1 MNVHHKFFLGT
12 SALALA
18 VMTQA
23 QAATIVTVTPPD
35 GATATTV
42 FGINDHGVIAG
53 SYVDA
58 NGVEHGFFGPL
69 NGAYTTFDLGGT
81 TTSTEP
87 RALNDDGDITG
98 FGADP
103 SFTVGTE
110 FLRDAKK
117 GTISIFEKDG
127 VPMDGIAQG
136 IIKKK
141 DMSTGDYI
149 DPNSGVRNGYLAKDG
164 KYQSDVDLGLNA
176 VRTSPRGMNKKGTL
190 AGLYFDDT
198 GASHGF
204 ILAKNGTPQVIDAD
218 GSGTTALEGINK
230 KEIVSVQVTDA
241 DGNPHSM
248 VYDNNSGTFTAID
261 IPDGSTL
268 QQAWGVNDRGQ
279 IAVSTDIASYIYC
292 TRDNQCPNGAAKI
305 ADGRSWKARPG
316 ASLHY
321 DGNGRT
327 GVKPAKAAH
336 PTRGAAQ

>member
-1 MNVHHKFFLGT
+1 MHVPSKILLGA
-12 SALALA
+12 SVFALAA
-18 VMTQA
+18 AFQA
-23 QAATIVTVTPPD
+23 NAATLVTVTPPD
-35 GATATTV
+35 GAAATTV

-81 TTSTEP
+81 ATGTEP

-110 FLRDAKK
+110 FLRDSKK
-117 GTISIFEKDG
+117 GTISIFMKDG
-127 VPMDGIAQG
+127 VAMDGIAQG
-136 IIKKK
+136 ITKKK

-149 DPNSGVRNGYLAKDG
+149 DPNTGVRNGYLAKDG
-164 KYQSDVDLGLNA
+164 DYQSDVDLGLNA

-190 AGLYFDDT
+190 AGLFFDDT

-204 ILAKNGTPQVIDAD
+204 ILHSNGVPQVIDAD
-218 GSGTTALEGINK
+218 SSGTTALEGINK

-241 DGNPHSM
+241 DGNPHSL
-248 VYDNNSGTFTAID
+248 VYDNNAGTFTTID

-279 IAVSTDIASYIYC
+279 IAVSTDVASYIYC
-292 TRDNQCPNGAAKI
+292 TRDNQCPGGGAKI
-305 ADGRSWKARPG
+305 ADGRSWKAKSG

-321 DGNGRT
+321 DSHGRT
-327 GVKPAKAAH
+327 GAKPAKGAH
-336 PTRGAAQ
+336 PARGAAQ

>member
-1 MNVHHKFFLGT
+1 MHVLPKILLGA
-12 SALALA
+12 SVFALAA
-18 VMTQA
+18 AFQA
-23 QAATIVTVTPPD
+23 NAATLVTVTPPHRP
-35 GATATTV
+35 AATTV

-69 NGAYTTFDLGGT
+69 NGTYTTFDLGGT
-81 TTSTEP
+81 ATGTEP

-110 FLRDAKK
+110 FLRDSKK
-117 GTISIFEKDG
+117 GTISIFMKDG
-127 VPMDGIAQG
+127 VAMDGIAQG

-149 DPNSGVRNGYLAKDG
+149 DPNTGVRNGYLAKDG
-164 KYQSDVDLGLNA
+164 DYQSDVDLGLNA

-190 AGLYFDDT
+190 AGLFFDDT

-204 ILAKNGTPQVIDAD
+204 ILHSNGVPQVIDAD
-218 GSGTTALEGINK
+218 SSGTTALEGINK

-241 DGNPHSM
+241 DGNPHSL
-248 VYDNNSGTFTAID
+248 VYDNNAGTFTTID

-279 IAVSTDIASYIYC
+279 IAVSTDVASYIYC
-292 TRDNQCPNGAAKI
+292 TRENQCPGGGAKI
-305 ADGRSWKARPG
+305 ADGRSWKAKSG

-321 DGNGRT
+321 DSHGRT
-327 GVKPAKAAH
+327 GAKPAKGAH
-336 PTRGAAQ
+336 PARGAAQ

>member
-110 FLRDAKK
+110 FLRDAKRAPSRSSRK
-117 GTISIFEKDG
+117 TVFRWTASPRELSKRKTCRRATISTRTAASGTVIWRR
-127 VPMDGIAQG
+127 
-136 IIKKK
+136 
-141 DMSTGDYI
+141 TG
-149 DPNSGVRNGYLAKDG
+149 N
-164 KYQSDVDLGLNA
+164 
-176 VRTSPRGMNKKGTL
+176 TSPT
-190 AGLYFDDT
+190 
-198 GASHGF
+198 S
-204 ILAKNGTPQVIDAD
+204 I
-218 GSGTTALEGINK
+218 SG
-230 KEIVSVQVTDA
+230 
-241 DGNPHSM
+241 
-248 VYDNNSGTFTAID
+248 
-261 IPDGSTL
+261 
-268 QQAWGVNDRGQ
+268 
-279 IAVSTDIASYIYC
+279 
-292 TRDNQCPNGAAKI
+292 
-305 ADGRSWKARPG
+305 
-316 ASLHY
+316 
-321 DGNGRT
+321 
-327 GVKPAKAAH
+327 
-336 PTRGAAQ
+336 

>member
-1 MNVHHKFFLGT
+1 MHVLSKFLLGA
-12 SALALA
+12 SVLALA
-18 VMTQA
+18 AVFQA
-23 QAATIVTVTPPD
+23 NAATLVTVTPPD
-35 GATATTV
+35 GAAATTV

-69 NGAYTTFDLGGT
+69 NGTYTTFDLGGT
-81 TTSTEP
+81 ATGTEP

-110 FLRDAKK
+110 FLRDSKK
-117 GTISIFEKDG
+117 GTISIFMKDG
-127 VPMDGIAQG
+127 VAMDGIAQG

-149 DPNSGVRNGYLAKDG
+149 DPNTGVRNGYLAKDG
-164 KYQSDVDLGLNA
+164 DYQSDVDLGLNA

-190 AGLYFDDT
+190 AGLFFDDT

-204 ILAKNGTPQVIDAD
+204 ILHSNGVPQVIDAD
-218 GSGTTALEGINK
+218 SSGTTALEGINK

-241 DGNPHSM
+241 DGNPHSL
-248 VYDNNSGTFTAID
+248 VYDNNAGTFTTID

-279 IAVSTDIASYIYC
+279 IAVSTDVASYIYC
-292 TRDNQCPNGAAKI
+292 TRDNQCPGGGAKI
-305 ADGRSWKARPG
+305 ADGRSWKAKSG
-316 ASLHY
+316 ASLRY
-321 DGNGRT
+321 DGHGRT
-327 GVKPAKAAH
+327 GAKPVKGAH
-336 PTRGAAQ
+336 PARGAAQ

>member
-1 MNVHHKFFLGT
+1 MHVPSKFLLGA
-12 SALALA
+12 SVFALAA
-18 VMTQA
+18 AFQA
-23 QAATIVTVTPPD
+23 NAATLVTVTPPD
-35 GATATTV
+35 GAAATTV

-69 NGAYTTFDLGGT
+69 NGTYTTFDLGGT
-81 TTSTEP
+81 ATGTEP

-110 FLRDAKK
+110 FLRDSKK
-117 GTISIFEKDG
+117 GTISIFMKDG
-127 VPMDGIAQG
+127 VAMDGIAQG

-149 DPNSGVRNGYLAKDG
+149 DPNTGVRNGYLAKDG
-164 KYQSDVDLGLNA
+164 DYQSDVDLGLNA

-190 AGLYFDDT
+190 AGLFFDDT

-204 ILAKNGTPQVIDAD
+204 ILHSNGVPQVIDAD
-218 GSGTTALEGINK
+218 SSGTTALEGINK

-241 DGNPHSM
+241 DGNPHSL
-248 VYDNNSGTFTAID
+248 VYDNNAGTFTTID

-279 IAVSTDIASYIYC
+279 IAVSTDVASYIYC
-292 TRDNQCPNGAAKI
+292 TRDNQCPGGGAKI
-305 ADGRSWKARPG
+305 ADGRSWKAKSG

-321 DGNGRT
+321 GSHGRT
-327 GVKPAKAAH
+327 GAKPAKGAH
-336 PTRGAAQ
+336 PARGAAQ